1 MKAAVSM
8 LLVLFTGIGFEAVH
22 AAPSFDPSQLAYHE
36 RLGQRI
42 PVDVGFQDADGRA
55 VQLGRLARGLPL
67 VLIPAYFRCTNLCG
81 VVRASF
87 FGALRSTGLRAGRD
101 FALAV
106 LSIDPSE
113 TGSDARAARAA
124 DAASFETV
132 VAGRGGDYL
141 TGSPSAIDAVM
152 QAVGF
157 RYRFDAGTRQFV
169 HPAGVVFVTP
179 DGVVSSYLLG
189 VGFRPAQVRS
199 ALRRAAGG
207 GIGPE
212 DSPLLL
218 LCFHFDEATGRYSL
232 EVMKLV
238 RLAAILTVIVIAG
251 TLLLLRRRTGRRG

>member
-1 MKAAVSM
+1 MKAVVAIA
-8 LLVLFTGIGFEAVH
+8 LGLFTGIGFVAIH
-22 AAPSFDPSQLAYHE
+22 AAPSFDPAVLAYHE
-36 RLGQRI
+36 RLGQRV
-42 PVDVGFQDADGRA
+42 PTDVEFQDADGRA
-55 VQLGRLARGLPL
+55 VKLGGLAHGMPL

-87 FGALRSTGLRAGRD
+87 FGALHSSGLRAGRD
-101 FALAV
+101 FAVAV
-106 LSIDPSE
+106 LSIDPTESR
-113 TGSDARAARAA
+113 SDASAARTS
-124 DAASFETV
+124 DAAAFDAAG
-132 VAGRGGDYL
+132 AGRGWDYL
-141 TGSPSAIDAVM
+141 TGSPSGIKAVM

-157 RYRFDAGTRQFV
+157 RYRLDAATRQFV
-169 HPAGVVFVTP
+169 HPAGVVFLSP

-207 GIGPE
+207 GIGVE

-251 TLLLLRRRTGRRG
+251 TLLLLSRRRGARR